1 MNEMEKISSH
11 LKGRLVDLRRMKDQG
26 RKIVGYSA
34 GGYMPE
40 ELVLACGAIPVGL
53 IRSGDHAMVEM
64 AGAYICRWIDTF
76 ARAQI
81 GMALSGEDP
90 YYKIINLLVM
100 PNTDNNIRALTD
112 ILCIHTKLDIFP
124 FGVPHQKEK
133 YALEYYLHG
142 LTKLKKRLEELTGV
156 EITEPK
162 LREAA
167 ELCNKERALL
177 KEISLIRM
185 SNPGVIRSKDF
196 VMLNHASFLADKQ
209 FMVETLASVCKE
221 LKKRSPAPI
230 KGPKILL
237 TGSTLAQGDS
247 KVLDLLDEVGASVVI
262 EEFAEGIKP
271 YWQNVTLNG
280 HLMEALA
287 DCYFMKRVCPGWFRP
302 GRERLDFLVRLAK
315 DFKVDGVIWYHL
327 MYRDSYKLESY
338 YFPSILK
345 KETGLSMLLLES
357 DYDPS
362 EVGQMRT
369 RIETFIET
377 LRR

>member
-11 LKGRLVDLRRMKDQG
+11 LKGRLVDLWRAKDQG

-90 YYKIINLLVM
+90 YYKMVDLLVM

-112 ILCIHTKLDIFP
+112 VLCIHTKMDIFP
-124 FGVPHQKEK
+124 FGVPHQKGK

-177 KEISLIRM
+177 KEISLKRM
-185 SNPGVIRSKDF
+185 SDPGVIRSKDF
-196 VMLNHASFLADKQ
+196 VMLNHASCLADKQ
-209 FMVETLASVCKE
+209 FMVKTLESLSKE
-221 LKKRSPAPI
+221 LKKRSPASI
-230 KGPKILL
+230 QGPKILL

-247 KVLDLLDEVGASVVI
+247 KVLDLLDEVGANVVI
-262 EEFAEGIKP
+262 EEFAEGMKP

-280 HLMEALA
+280 NLMEALA

-302 GRERLDFLVRLAK
+302 GRERLDFLVKLAK

-327 MYRDSYKLESY
+327 MYRDSYKLESH

>member
-1 MNEMEKISSH
+1 
-11 LKGRLVDLRRMKDQG
+11 
-26 RKIVGYSA
+26 
-34 GGYMPE
+34 
-40 ELVLACGAIPVGL
+40 
-53 IRSGDHAMVEM
+53 
-64 AGAYICRWIDTF
+64 
-76 ARAQI
+76 
-81 GMALSGEDP
+81 
-90 YYKIINLLVM
+90 
-100 PNTDNNIRALTD
+100 
-112 ILCIHTKLDIFP
+112 
-124 FGVPHQKEK
+124 
-133 YALEYYLHG
+133 
-142 LTKLKKRLEELTGV
+142 
-156 EITEPK
+156 
-162 LREAA
+162 
-167 ELCNKERALL
+167 
-177 KEISLIRM
+177 M

-345 KETGLSMLLLES
+345 KEAGLSMLLLES